1 MRAREAAH
9 DLILAIKRVAGV
21 RKPARPPRHLQG
33 DATVTPVRG
42 QADCLVDDDATV
54 VAIGAIDLAD
64 WKIDRRG
71 RAVCSGRL
79 PHDERAQKAAMK
91 LERALVKPGIDEWL
105 SPARAMRGDQVL
117 RDVQL
122 VALSVD
128 QGPARLVFTLLP
140 EIREH
145 AARTFIAMRDRG
157 EQSALVVR

>member
-1 MRAREAAH
+1 M
-9 DLILAIKRVAGV
+9 
-21 RKPARPPRHLQG
+21 
-33 DATVTPVRG
+33 
-42 QADCLVDDDATV
+42 DDDATV